1 MSTRAVRFSTEENE
15 RINLFLKENPVMDF
29 STLARLAINQ
39 FIESPEIKLTSINE
53 IQKTKINT
61 TEVNH
66 GHN

>member
-53 IQKTKINT
+53 IQKPKIKSP
-61 TEVNH
+61 EVNH

>member
-39 FIESPEIKLTSINE
+39 FIESPEIKLTPINE
-53 IQKTKINT
+53 IQKTKINSP
-61 TEVNH
+61 EVNH